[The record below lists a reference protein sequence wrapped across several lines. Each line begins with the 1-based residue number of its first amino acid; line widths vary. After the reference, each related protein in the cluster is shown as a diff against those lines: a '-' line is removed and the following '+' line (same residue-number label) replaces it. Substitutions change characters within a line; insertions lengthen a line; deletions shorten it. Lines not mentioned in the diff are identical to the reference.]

1 MPLFSK
7 GKINQSTNCAFLVLF
22 LSLAIFVINVPTLSA
37 ASTRLA
43 SLEIKL
49 EKVLDGVT
57 RPVDI
62 QSAKDGSGRLFIV
75 SQTGEIWIYD
85 GKKLKSAPFLDIS
98 TWVKCC
104 YEQGLLGLAFHPD
117 FPSNGFFF
125 VNYIDLHGNTVIARY
140 KAASGLD
147 VADASSA
154 TMILTFDQP
163 FGNHNGGQLAFGPD
177 GFLYISTGDG
187 GGGGDASNNAQNL
200 GSPLGKILRIDV
212 DKGSSYTIPP
222 TNPFVNRENV
232 EEEIWVY
239 GLRNPWRF
247 SFDRK
252 TNAMFIGDVG
262 QGNMEEIDLLPGN
275 SRGGENFGWRLM
287 EGSECF
293 NPSSS
298 CNDGA
303 LKLPILE
310 YHNAGANCSVV
321 GGYRYRG
328 KEFPFMDGIYF
339 FGDFCSGRIW
349 GAGNEQGSWEMR
361 QLLDTSLSISTF
373 GEDEKGEIYIAHLN
387 SSQNDNG
394 SIYRLKRVTPFPQ

>member
-7 GKINQSTNCAFLVLF
+7 GKINQSTNCVFLVLF

-104 YEQGLLGLAFHPD
+104 REQGLLGLAFHPD
-117 FPSNGFFF
+117 FSSNGFFF

-212 DKGSSYTIPP
+212 DRGSPYAIPP
-222 TNPFVNRENV
+222 TNPFVNREDV
-232 EEEIWVY
+232 KEEIWVY

-262 QGNMEEIDLLPGN
+262 QWNIEEIDLLPGN

-293 NPSSS
+293 NLSSS
-298 CNDGA
+298 CNNGA

-310 YHNAGANCSVV
+310 YSHADANCSVV

-373 GEDEKGEIYIAHLN
+373 GEDEKGEIYVAHLN
-387 SSQNDNG
+387 SGQNDNG
-394 SIYRLKRVTPFPQ
+394 SIYRLKRAIPFPQ

>member
-1 MPLFSK
+1 
-7 GKINQSTNCAFLVLF
+7 
-22 LSLAIFVINVPTLSA
+22 
-37 ASTRLA
+37 
-43 SLEIKL
+43 
-49 EKVLDGVT
+49 
-57 RPVDI
+57 
-62 QSAKDGSGRLFIV
+62 
-75 SQTGEIWIYD
+75 
-85 GKKLKSAPFLDIS
+85 
-98 TWVKCC
+98 
-104 YEQGLLGLAFHPD
+104 LAFHPD
-117 FPSNGFFF
+117 FSSNGFFF
-125 VNYIDLHGNTVIARY
+125 FFYIDLHGNTVIARY
-140 KAASGLD
+140 KAASGSD
-147 VADASSA
+147 TADASSA
-154 TMILTFDQP
+154 TLVLTFDQP

-187 GGGGDASNNAQNL
+187 GGGGGASNNAQNL

-212 DKGSSYTIPP
+212 DKGSSYAIPS

-232 EEEIWVY
+232 KGEIWVY

-247 SFDRK
+247 SFDRQ
-252 TNAMFIGDVG
+252 TNALFIGDVG
-262 QGNMEEIDLLPGN
+262 QENIEEIDLLPGN

-293 NPSSS
+293 NPSSG

-303 LKLPILE
+303 LQLPILE
-310 YHNAGANCSVV
+310 YSHAGANCSVV

-373 GEDEKGEIYIAHLN
+373 GEDEKGETYIGHLN
-387 SSQNDNG
+387 SGQNDNG
-394 SIYRLKRVTPFPQ
+394 SIYRLKRVIPFPQ

>member
-1 MPLFSK
+1 MLFRS
-7 GKINQSTNCAFLVLF
+7 
-22 LSLAIFVINVPTLSA
+22 
-37 ASTRLA
+37 
-43 SLEIKL
+43 
-49 EKVLDGVT
+49 
-57 RPVDI
+57 
-62 QSAKDGSGRLFIV
+62 
-75 SQTGEIWIYD
+75 
-85 GKKLKSAPFLDIS
+85 
-98 TWVKCC
+98 
-104 YEQGLLGLAFHPD
+104 
-117 FPSNGFFF
+117 
-125 VNYIDLHGNTVIARY
+125 
-140 KAASGLD
+140 
-147 VADASSA
+147 
-154 TMILTFDQP
+154 
-163 FGNHNGGQLAFGPD
+163 
-177 GFLYISTGDG
+177 
-187 GGGGDASNNAQNL
+187 DASNNAQNL

-212 DKGSSYTIPP
+212 DKGSSYAIPS
-222 TNPFVNRENV
+222 TNPFVDRENV
-232 EEEIWVY
+232 KEEIWVY

-349 GAGNEQGSWEMR
+349 GAGNEQGSWKLR

-387 SSQNDNG
+387 SGQNDNG
-394 SIYRLKRVTPFPQ
+394 SIYRLKRVTSFPQ

>member
-1 MPLFSK
+1 MPLFPK
-7 GKINQSTNCAFLVLF
+7 RKINQSTNCAFLVLF
-22 LSLAIFVINVPTLSA
+22 LSLSIFVINEPILSA

-43 SLEIKL
+43 SLQIKL

-75 SQTGEIWIYD
+75 SQTGEIWVYD

-98 TWVKCC
+98 PWVKCC
-104 YEQGLLGLAFHPD
+104 REQGLLGLAFHPD
-117 FPSNGFFF
+117 FSSNGFFF
-125 VNYIDLHGNTVIARY
+125 VNYIDLNGNTVIARY
-140 KAASGLD
+140 KAANGSD
-147 VADASSA
+147 VVDASSA
-154 TMILTFDQP
+154 TLVLTFDQP
-163 FGNHNGGQLAFGPD
+163 FGNHNGGQLAFGAD

-187 GGGGDASNNAQNL
+187 GGGGDTSNNAQNL

-212 DKGSSYTIPP
+212 DRGSPYAIPS
-222 TNPFVNRENV
+222 TNPFVSRENV
-232 EEEIWVY
+232 KEEIWVY

-247 SFDRK
+247 SFDRQ

-262 QGNMEEIDLLPGN
+262 QGNIEEIDLLPGN
-275 SRGGENFGWRLM
+275 SMGGENFGWRLM

-298 CNDGA
+298 CDDGA

-310 YHNAGANCSVV
+310 YNHADANCSVV

-349 GAGNEQGSWEMR
+349 GAGNEQGGWELR

-373 GEDEKGEIYIAHLN
+373 GEDEKGEIYLAHLN
-387 SSQNDNG
+387 SGQNDNG
-394 SIYRLKRVTPFPQ
+394 SIYRLKRVIPFP